1 MSNLPTKI
9 ELKLLAQAEAKATL
23 DARNKL
29 AAREQL
35 LRIQLLLAK
44 RPISNVSR

>member
-1 MSNLPTKI
+1 MKMSQMPSAKEALLLEQAVK
-9 ELKLLAQAEAKATL
+9 LAQLEQK
-23 DARNKL
+23 NKL

-44 RPISNVSR
+44 RVSK